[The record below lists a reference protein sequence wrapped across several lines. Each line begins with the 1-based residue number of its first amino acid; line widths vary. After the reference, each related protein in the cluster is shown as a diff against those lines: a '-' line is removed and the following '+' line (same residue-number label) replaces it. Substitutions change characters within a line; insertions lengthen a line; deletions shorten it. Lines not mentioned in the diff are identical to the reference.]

1 MKTASLL
8 FMLSI
13 SAAPQTPGNVIT
25 CDLADAE
32 QCKATVIEARPV
44 RELVHE
50 GTSVAVGRPV
60 VADER
65 EYRVFV
71 RISQM
76 GPGNAVVRPKHISG
90 LYSDPAH
97 TRFAFYDKA
106 AEIDQR
112 NREANRAQ
120 MTDTSDDLDTPR
132 RGSGSSQSISGT
144 SKAAKLGL
152 RKTDPNGVAG
162 RPIGSGRAA
171 PDAGTIVA
179 PEELYLSQST
189 LRRGDF
195 AEGFVYLKRP
205 RHSKIHVESAD
216 PLYEID
222 IPVNG
227 VVFRFN

>member
-8 FMLSI
+8 FLLSI

-25 CDLADAE
+25 CDLAEAE

-44 RELVHE
+44 RELVHK
-50 GTSVAVGRPV
+50 GTRVAVGRPV
-60 VADER
+60 VADEG

-71 RISQM
+71 RVSQM
-76 GPGNAVVRPKHISG
+76 GPGNALVRPKHISG

-97 TRFAFYDKA
+97 TRFAVCDKA
-106 AEIDQR
+106 AEIDQL
-112 NREANRAQ
+112 NREANRTHNA
-120 MTDTSDDLDTPR
+120 DASDDLDTPR
-132 RGSGSSQSISGT
+132 RGSGSTQSINGT

-171 PDAGTIVA
+171 PEAGTIVA
-179 PEELYLSQST
+179 PEELYLSQNT

-195 AEGFVYLKRP
+195 AEGFVYLKKP
-205 RHSKIHVESAD
+205 RRSKIHVDAGD